1 MSGLK
6 NKDLNN
12 IELEFNEAKT
22 SKGLFTLNYDDGIVY
37 MFPDDYRFLNSIK
50 DESVTF
56 NLPEGK
62 LTIATNWYDK
72 CRKTHR
78 LTVIKVELTGAQI
91 PDMEIYESESHVITV
106 PSDKAIKFDLRNG
119 DFIVAYNVRL
129 PRLIIDRLFWAV
141 GAHRENRL
149 NSYSD
154 YVDYEDTLDESDL
167 EYYAYEDARSYFALC
182 APDDANRE
190 HFKIFINSNITR
202 ESAFRFLNY
211 LYRRDGGLYS
221 TSSRIMYVVKSIFG
235 EDPDIMEAM
244 EIDTEAENEFYG
256 GI

>member
-6 NKDLNN
+6 NINLDNMR
-12 IELEFNEAKT
+12 LEFNETKT

-37 MFPDDYRFLNSIK
+37 MFPEDYKFLNSIK

-62 LTIATNWYDK
+62 LTLTTNWYDK

-78 LTVIKVELTGAQI
+78 LTVIKVELSGVQI

-129 PRLIIDRLFWAV
+129 PRLVIDRLFWAA

-154 YVDYEDTLDESDL
+154 YVDYEDALDESDL
-167 EYYAYEDARSYFALC
+167 EYSSYEDNRSYFGLC
-182 APDDANRE
+182 APDNGDRE
-190 HFKIFINSNITR
+190 QFKIFISGNITR
-202 ESAFRFLNY
+202 ESAFTFLNY
-211 LYRRDGGLYS
+211 LYRKEGWLYS
-221 TSSRIMYVVKSIFG
+221 TPSRVMYVVKSIFG
-235 EDPDIMEAM
+235 ENPYVMKAM
-244 EIDTEAENEFYG
+244 EVNTEDDEF
-256 GI
+256 